1 MTTTQQIINQFTTN
15 VDTEKEY
22 TRAELG
28 KILTQVYH
36 EITSDKKVK
45 TEKKPK
51 KAKKEKSDDEEP
63 KKKREPTAYNLF
75 VKEQMPLIKEEF
87 PELSR
92 QDLMREVGRMWNTN
106 KSPKSPKSSKS
117 PKSPKSPKS
126 HKSIKDM
133 INKNYPELDS
143 IQKKRLLDNLL
154 KTSIYWKT

>member
-1 MTTTQQIINQFTTN
+1 MTTTQQIINQFTN
-15 VDTEKEY
+15 NLDTEKDY

-36 EITSDKKVK
+36 ETTSDKKVK

-92 QDLMREVGRMWNTN
+92 QDLMRKVG
-106 KSPKSPKSSKS
+106 
-117 PKSPKSPKS
+117 
-126 HKSIKDM
+126 
-133 INKNYPELDS
+133 EA
-143 IQKKRLLDNLL
+143 
-154 KTSIYWKT
+154 WKAATKE

>member
-1 MTTTQQIINQFTTN
+1 MIIGFKFTITYNHLKATSRQPTNNQQATMTTTQQIINQFTTN

-92 QDLMREVGRMWNTN
+92 QDLMRKVGEADR
-106 KSPKSPKSSKS
+106 KSVV
-117 PKSPKSPKS
+117 
-126 HKSIKDM
+126 
-133 INKNYPELDS
+133 
-143 IQKKRLLDNLL
+143 
-154 KTSIYWKT
+154 

>member
-45 TEKKPK
+45 TETKPK
-51 KAKKEKSDDEEP
+51 KEKKEKSNDEEP

-92 QDLMREVGRMWNTN
+92 QDLMRKVGEAW
-106 KSPKSPKSSKS
+106 KASK
-117 PKSPKSPKS
+117 
-126 HKSIKDM
+126 
-133 INKNYPELDS
+133 E
-143 IQKKRLLDNLL
+143 
-154 KTSIYWKT
+154 

>member
-1 MTTTQQIINQFTTN
+1 MILRFNLTIINNHWQATSNRQPINNNQQPTMTTTQQIVNQFTTN

-92 QDLMREVGRMWNTN
+92 QDLMRKVGEAW
-106 KSPKSPKSSKS
+106 KASK
-117 PKSPKSPKS
+117 
-126 HKSIKDM
+126 
-133 INKNYPELDS
+133 E
-143 IQKKRLLDNLL
+143 
-154 KTSIYWKT
+154 

>member
-15 VDTEKEY
+15 VETEKEY

-51 KAKKEKSDDEEP
+51 KEKKEKKEKNEKKEKSDDEEP

-75 VKEQMPLIKEEF
+75 VKEQMPLIKKEF

-92 QDLMREVGRMWNTN
+92 QDLMRKVGEAW
-106 KSPKSPKSSKS
+106 KASK
-117 PKSPKSPKS
+117 
-126 HKSIKDM
+126 
-133 INKNYPELDS
+133 E
-143 IQKKRLLDNLL
+143 
-154 KTSIYWKT
+154 

>member
-45 TEKKPK
+45 IEKKS
-51 KAKKEKSDDEEP
+51 KKEKSNDEEP

-92 QDLMREVGRMWNTN
+92 QDLMRKVG
-106 KSPKSPKSSKS
+106 
-117 PKSPKSPKS
+117 
-126 HKSIKDM
+126 
-133 INKNYPELDS
+133 EA
-143 IQKKRLLDNLL
+143 
-154 KTSIYWKT
+154 WKATKE

>member
-1 MTTTQQIINQFTTN
+1 MILRFNLTITNNHWQATSNRQPINNNQQPTMTTTQQIVNQFTTN

-92 QDLMREVGRMWNTN
+92 QDLMRKVGEAW
-106 KSPKSPKSSKS
+106 KASK
-117 PKSPKSPKS
+117 
-126 HKSIKDM
+126 
-133 INKNYPELDS
+133 E
-143 IQKKRLLDNLL
+143 
-154 KTSIYWKT
+154 